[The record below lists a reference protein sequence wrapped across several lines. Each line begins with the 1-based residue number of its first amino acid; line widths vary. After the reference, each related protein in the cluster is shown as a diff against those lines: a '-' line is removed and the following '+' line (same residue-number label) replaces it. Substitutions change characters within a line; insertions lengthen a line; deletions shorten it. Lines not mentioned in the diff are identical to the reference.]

1 MFNKKEFR
9 AQVARAEKTYKEIA
23 EYLNIDES
31 TLYRKIQNDGSF
43 TREEINKLIDFLS
56 ISEPRDIFFADELA

>member
-23 EYLNIDES
+23 EHLNIDES

-56 ISEPRDIFFADELA
+56 ISDPRDIFFADELA

>member
-23 EYLNIDES
+23 EHLGIDES

-56 ISEPRDIFFADELA
+56 ISDPRDIFFADELA